1 MSQSIVI
8 IGGGIAGLMS
18 AYALVQ
24 KGHRVT
30 ILDQGTISNTPS
42 FGNAGLLSAFEKAPL
57 AAPGV
62 ITKTLK
68 LMLQGKSPIVLRP
81 NLDPHFYQ
89 WLVRFMASTTQARL
103 KKTLILFERYGAQS
117 TQAYHRLTQEE
128 GLDFDFHHDGVMLVF
143 TDAKSYRD
151 KLRHAK
157 DPTKYEILDYASA
170 KERLGFVRP
179 NIEGVIHLKRNARLN
194 PGELMEQLKALLVRK
209 GVTFIFEE
217 EIVDFDVTAGR
228 IKSARSKTNTYEADT
243 FILASGHQTALAKK
257 LGTPLMLLPAKGYN
271 ITFEMEESIKPKQC
285 VMFNDLFI
293 IATPR
298 RHDMRLTSKLEI
310 GAVDG
315 RVDMR
320 RVESIVRNLKAHT
333 VDFELQRPRY
343 WTGFRPLTPNDMPLI
358 GRDSTYRNMV
368 YAMGYGWLGMT
379 FGPALG
385 EIIGRLID
393 EDLDNHQSDDVLLFS
408 GFYQGC
414 L

>member
-1 MSQSIVI
+1 MGQSVVI
-8 IGGGIAGLMS
+8 IGGGIAALTS
-18 AYALVQ
+18 AYTLAN

-30 ILDQGTISNTPS
+30 IINQTDTNSAPS

-81 NLDPHFYQ
+81 NLDPHFYR
-89 WLVRFMASTTQARL
+89 WLVRFMASTTRARL
-103 KKTLILFERYGAQS
+103 KKTLILFERYGEQS
-117 TQAYHRLTQEE
+117 IQAYHRLTQEE

-143 TDAKSYRD
+143 TEAESYRE
-151 KLRHAK
+151 KLRHAT
-157 DPTKYEILDYASA
+157 DSSKYEVLDYASA
-170 KERLGFVRP
+170 KERLGFVAP
-179 NIEGVIHLKRNARLN
+179 NIEGVIHLKRNGRLD
-194 PGELMEQLKALLVRK
+194 PGRLMEQLKALLVRK
-209 GVTFIFEE
+209 GVCFVSGE
-217 EIVDFDVTAGR
+217 EIVDFDVGPKQ
-228 IKSARSKTNTYEADT
+228 IKSARSKTRTYEADT
-243 FILASGHQTALAKK
+243 FILASGHHTALAAK
-257 LGTPLMLLPAKGYN
+257 LGTPLMLIPAKGYN

-298 RHDMRLTSKLEI
+298 QHDMRLTSKLEI
-310 GAVDG
+310 GTSNPDINMK
-315 RVDMR
+315 RVQ
-320 RVESIVRNLKAHT
+320 SILANLKTHT
-333 VDFELQRPRY
+333 VKFELQNPRY
-343 WTGFRPLTPNDMPLI
+343 WAGFRPLTPNDMPLI

-368 YAMGYGWLGMT
+368 YGMGYGWLGMT

-393 EDLDNHQSDDVLLFS
+393 EDLENHQSDDVLLFS